1 MQHPLNDR
9 RAELDFVEDE
19 SEKEQAL
26 FQPAPAPNSRLER
39 WSLAIGYG
47 AMAMSMMFA
56 SWMMLDMAWSGQI
69 TSFNLTDELLTW
81 QRVILLLIGLIV
93 GVFSLWLLGVAIV
106 RGKGELTVSDDN

>member
-9 RAELDFVEDE
+9 CAELDYVEDE
-19 SEKEQAL
+19 SEKKQAL
-26 FQPAPAPNSRLER
+26 FQPASAPNSRLER
-39 WSLAIGYG
+39 WLLAIDYG

-106 RGKGELTVSDDN
+106 RGKGELTVSHDN